1 MNSQRLSSIVAC
13 VLGATTAA
21 LTHTT
26 VLTQQVF
33 AQVVQLPTLGTFSI
47 QTTVSVPDSGST
59 YAGGRGYSAGGGS
72 RQGSGRASGGLTL
85 ANGTSVHATVI
96 DLNELDKLIRSQ
108 SGSKPFEP
116 DLAQEKS
123 NVKPHS
129 IANSGKTVPP
139 PQYAY
144 LMAMSHST
152 LDDERSIEDA
162 RYYLSL
168 ASEAKRKSQWG
179 SVEFYYQ
186 MAWKS
191 LPESRRNTALAALVK
206 SRDRT
211 QIQLKDSDDASNT
224 GANKPK
230 STSSGSF

>member
-1 MNSQRLSSIVAC
+1 MNSLRLSSILAC
-13 VLGATTAA
+13 VLGTTTAA
-21 LTHTT
+21 LTHSTL
-26 VLTQQVF
+26 LTEQGF
-33 AQVVQLPTLGTFSI
+33 AQVVQLPNLGTFSI
-47 QTTVSVPDSGST
+47 QTTVSAPDSGST
-59 YAGGRGYSAGGGS
+59 YAGSGRYTTGGVA
-72 RQGSGRASGGLTL
+72 RQGSAGASSGLTL

-96 DLNELDKLIRSQ
+96 DLNELDKMIRSQ

-116 DLAQEKS
+116 DLAKEKS
-123 NVKPHS
+123 RVKPHS
-129 IANSGKTVPP
+129 IGNSEKVDPP

-152 LDDERSIEDA
+152 LNEERSIEDA

-206 SRDRT
+206 SRDRP

-224 GANKPK
+224 GARKPK
-230 STSSGSF
+230 